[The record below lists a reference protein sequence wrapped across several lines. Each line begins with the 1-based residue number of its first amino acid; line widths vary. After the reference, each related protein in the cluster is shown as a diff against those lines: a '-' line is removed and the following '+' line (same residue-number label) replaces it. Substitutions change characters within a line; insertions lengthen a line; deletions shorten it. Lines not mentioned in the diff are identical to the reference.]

1 MKAVIWTSYG
11 PPEVLELRDVEKPTP
26 GDTQVLIKIHCATVF
41 AGDAEMRALK
51 LPLLFRLPLRLYAG
65 FSKPK
70 RIKILGQELA
80 GEIEA
85 VGKDVRD
92 FKPGD
97 PVFGTTGFTMGGYAE
112 YICRSA
118 QADEAVLAIK
128 PQNMTFAEAA
138 AVPVGG
144 LEALHFIRKA
154 NLCAGDKLLIN
165 GAGGSIG
172 TFAIQL
178 AKNAGAIVTA
188 VDSAQKLEVLRSVG
202 ADYVIDYARQ
212 DFTKNGETYDVIFDV
227 VGKSPFS
234 DSIKSL
240 KENGRYLLANPGT
253 RQMLRGLFPF
263 LIGNKQVI
271 IGPANRKTRDLIALR
286 ELIEAGKLKT
296 VIDRTYP
303 LDQIVEAHRYVDSG
317 QKTGNVIL
325 EIVPDR

>member
-1 MKAVIWTSYG
+1 MKAVIWTNYG
-11 PPEVLELRDVEKPTP
+11 PPEVLALREVEKPTP
-26 GDTQVLIKIHCATVF
+26 GDYKVLIKIRCATVF

-51 LPLLFRLPLRLYAG
+51 LPILIRIPLRLYAG

-70 RIKILGQELA
+70 RITILGQEMA

-112 YICRSA
+112 YICLDGRA
-118 QADEAVLAIK
+118 GEAVLAIK
-128 PQNMTFAEAA
+128 PRNMTFAEAA

-144 LEALHFIRKA
+144 LEALHFMRKA
-154 NLCAGDKLLIN
+154 DLRAGSKILIN

-188 VDSAQKLEVLRSVG
+188 VDSAQKLEILRAIG
-202 ADYVIDYARQ
+202 ADHVIDYATH
-212 DFTKNGETYDVIFDV
+212 DFTKNGETYDVILDV
-227 VGKSPFS
+227 VGKSSFS
-234 DSIKSL
+234 ASLKSL
-240 KENGRYLLANPGT
+240 NENGRYLLANPGVS
-253 RQMLRGLFPF
+253 QMLRGLFPF
-263 LIGNKQVI
+263 LYGSKQVI
-271 IGPANRKTRDLIALR
+271 IGPANRKTQDLIALR
-286 ELIEAGKLKT
+286 ELIEADKLKT

-303 LDQIVEAHRYVDSG
+303 LDQVVEAHRYVDSG

-325 EIVPDR
+325 EIVPEG